1 MAIGNN
7 NFIDEIKSV
16 ANIVDEVGQVVPLK
30 RAGSN
35 YKGCCP
41 FHNEKTPSFVVSET
55 KQIFT
60 CFGCGATGDVI
71 EFTKRYYNLDFME
84 AAQKLGDKYNKKI
97 WTKDS
102 HKKEANNL
110 FYEIN
115 REAAAFFMKAMFVP
129 GNSGYKYITGRGIT
143 PDTIKAFG
151 LGYADGEWHSLMDH
165 LLSKGYDKKSLIT
178 LGLIAESK
186 GRYYDKFRNRV
197 MFPII
202 NTSGKVIG
210 FGGRIIGDGEP
221 KYMNSPESPIF
232 LKKNNLYALNLT
244 RQSIGKED
252 TAIVV
257 EGNMDVVSLYQ
268 AGVYNVCATCGT
280 ALTENQARLIKR
292 YTPNVV
298 LSYDSDSAGRKAALR
313 GIEILHAAEC
323 KVKVL
328 HVTDGKDPDDFVKKH
343 GASAFKELV
352 KEASTYAEYKIEDVG
367 LKHNITKE
375 YDKLEYMKDVAKVLS
390 SLGPIEQDIYIKKIS
405 SGMDISEGALRRE
418 VTGEAEKL
426 KDENAKAVRPYSEG
440 HSEKEDLSS
449 KPITKLERQLLHIM
463 LMEPVYYKKIAARQ
477 NAFESD
483 SGRAIYEAV
492 KLQMKEDPDR
502 TDFDEKRIADY
513 IDEKYVSTLKNIM
526 ENEPMGGNVEAVMQQ
541 CFNTIERNDL
551 EKRYQELIDQLE
563 IAGDSETDVSVQR
576 EIMEECKFIRERI
589 EELK

>member
-7 NFIDEIKSV
+7 NFIEEIKSV
-16 ANIVDEVGQVVPLK
+16 ANIVDEVSQVVPLK

-41 FHNEKTPSFVVSET
+41 FHNEKTPSFVVSEN

-60 CFGCGATGDVI
+60 CFGCGATGDII
-71 EFTKRYYNLDFME
+71 EFTRRYYNLDFME
-84 AAQKLGDKYNKKI
+84 AAQKLADRYNIKI
-97 WTKDS
+97 ELKES
-102 HKKEANNL
+102 KSKEANNKL
-110 FYEIN
+110 YEIN

-129 GNSGYKYITGRGIT
+129 GNPGLKYITGRGISIE
-143 PDTIKAFG
+143 TIKAFG

-165 LLSKGYDKKSLIT
+165 LLSKGYDQKTLLT
-178 LGLIAESK
+178 LGLISESK
-186 GRYYDKFRNRV
+186 GRYYDKFRDRV

-232 LKKNNLYALNLT
+232 LKKNNVYALNLT
-244 RQSIGKED
+244 RQDIGKED

-268 AGVYNVCATCGT
+268 AGVKNVCATCGT

-298 LSYDSDSAGRKAALR
+298 LSYDADAAGRKAALR
-313 GIEILHAAEC
+313 GIEILHAADC

-343 GASAFKELV
+343 GAEAFKELV
-352 KEASTYAEYKIEDVG
+352 KDASSYAEYRIEDVK
-367 LKHNITKE
+367 LRHDTSKE
-375 YDKLEYMKDVAKVLS
+375 DGKLEYMKEVAKVLS
-390 SLGPIEQDIYIKKIS
+390 SLGPVEQDIYIKKVS
-405 SGMDISEGALRRE
+405 SSMNISEGALRRE
-418 VTGEAEKL
+418 VTGEVQKTQIETSKTHQR
-426 KDENAKAVRPYSEG
+426 KTSEENPVSFE
-440 HSEKEDLSS
+440 
-449 KPITKLERQLLHIM
+449 KPITKLERQLIHIM
-463 LMEPVYYKKIAARQ
+463 LMEPVHYKKIAAHQ
-477 NAFESD
+477 SAFESD
-483 SGRAIYEAV
+483 AARAIFEAV
-492 KLQMKEDPDR
+492 KLQVKEQPDR
-502 TDFDEKRIADY
+502 AEFDEKRIADS
-513 IDEKYVSTLKNIM
+513 IDEKHAATLKSIM
-526 ENEPMGGNVEAVMQQ
+526 ENEPMGGNVEAVMKQ
-541 CFNTIERNDL
+541 CFNTIERNEL
-551 EKRYQELIDQLE
+551 EKRYKELLAQLE
-563 IAGDSETDVSVQR
+563 IAGDSETDISIQQ